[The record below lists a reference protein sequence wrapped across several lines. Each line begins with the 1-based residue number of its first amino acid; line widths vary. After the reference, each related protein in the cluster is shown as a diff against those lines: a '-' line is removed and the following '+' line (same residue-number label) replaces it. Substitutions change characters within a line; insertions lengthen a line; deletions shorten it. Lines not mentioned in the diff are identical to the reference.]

1 MNRPPEQS
9 PGGGYAGRGTALA
22 LSRRTA
28 LAPEMGGDFAAADRL
43 DQTLHLRDL
52 VRIFLK
58 RKWTILIIFLVS
70 ALFSVVTTYLAP
82 PVYRATTTI
91 QIERMSP
98 RVLDYKDVTP
108 METSDDNNDFYY
120 TNYELLKSR
129 TLAERAVEDMG
140 LRKASSA
147 ATADAASKP
156 ATSADELTAGSMLQD
171 LFNRMRRGPAPVE
184 LDPK

>member
-1 MNRPPEQS
+1 M
-9 PGGGYAGRGTALA
+9 PGGHPGRGTALA

-28 LAPEMGGDFAAADRL
+28 LIPEMSAELATPDRL

-98 RVLDYKDVTP
+98 RVLDYKEVTP
-108 METSDDNNDFYY
+108 MDSSDDNTDFYY

-129 TLAERAVEDMG
+129 TLAERSVEDMG

-147 ATADAASKP
+147 AASDAASKP
-156 ATSADELTAGSMLQD
+156 VTSAEAELTAGSMLQD

-184 LDPK
+184 LDPNVSRDN

>member
-58 RKWTILIIFLVS
+58 QLVRHR
-70 ALFSVVTTYLAP
+70 ALPFAP
-82 PVYRATTTI
+82 KGESEEDEMLGPLNRRRSMA
-91 QIERMSP
+91 
-98 RVLDYKDVTP
+98 DYFH
-108 METSDDNNDFYY
+108 E
-120 TNYELLKSR
+120 
-129 TLAERAVEDMG
+129 G
-140 LRKASSA
+140 
-147 ATADAASKP
+147 
-156 ATSADELTAGSMLQD
+156 
-171 LFNRMRRGPAPVE
+171 
-184 LDPK
+184 